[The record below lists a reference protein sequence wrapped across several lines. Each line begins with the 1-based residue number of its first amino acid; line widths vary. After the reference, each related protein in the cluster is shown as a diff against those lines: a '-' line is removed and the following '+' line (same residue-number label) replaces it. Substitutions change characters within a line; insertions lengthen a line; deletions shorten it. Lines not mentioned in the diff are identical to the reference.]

1 MPKSTSVCNSILA
14 LIFNATA
21 WADIAQDDGSG
32 PLTNLYIALHT
43 ADPGVAGNQTS
54 NEATYGGYARQAVV
68 RTTSGWAV
76 PSGGS
81 THNEGIIQFPECS
94 GGTETITHVSIGTL
108 VSGAGII
115 LYSGALTT
123 PREISSGIIAQFIAS
138 ALTVTES

>member
-43 ADPGVAGNQTS
+43 ADPGVGGNQTT
-54 NEATYGGYARQAVV
+54 NEATYSGYARQAVV

-76 PSGGS
+76 PSSGS
-81 THNEGIIQFPECS
+81 THNEGVIQFPECAS
-94 GGTETITHVSIGTL
+94 GTETVTHVSIGTL
-108 VSGAGII
+108 ASGAGII

-123 PREISSGIIAQFIAS
+123 PREISAGVVAQFAIS